1 MNKKIIIFI
10 IIALVVGVSTYISLD
25 NYIYA
30 IGVFA
35 IYMVASIALFVPQ
48 LNRYEK
54 SIRKYHEC
62 YHFINNFIISL
73 SIKKSIKGALE
84 STVASMP
91 QSFIDIYEGL
101 ENMSD
106 REKLNYLSSYFTFH
120 VYHLFSHLLNL
131 WEEEGGDILKS
142 SKYLVG
148 ELRSNEDYLSK
159 TEALAK
165 KKYVEVGVLWLFAIV
180 IVIILRFA
188 LKDFYGFIVK
198 QYIYVGG
205 VLLLM
210 TIILFSIY
218 LLIIKGTKIQIK
230 GYAENEKK
238 F

>member
-1 MNKKIIIFI
+1 MNKKLVLFI
-10 IIALVVGVSTYISLD
+10 IIALVVGATTYIALD

-30 IGVFA
+30 IGVFV
-35 IYMVASIALFVPQ
+35 IYLVASIFLFTPLLTKYDKTV
-48 LNRYEK
+48 
-54 SIRKYHEC
+54 RKYHEC

-91 QSFIDIYEGL
+91 QPFIDIYEGL

-120 VYHLFSHLLNL
+120 VYHLFIHLLNL
-131 WEEEGGDILKS
+131 WEEEGGDILRS
-142 SKYLVG
+142 SKYLVS
-148 ELRSNEDYLSK
+148 ELRNNEDYLSK

-165 KKYVEVGVLWLFAIV
+165 KKYVEVGVLWLFTIV

-188 LKDFYGFIVK
+188 LKDFYGYIVK
-198 QYIYVGG
+198 QYIHIGG
-205 VLLLM
+205 VLILM
-210 TIILFSIY
+210 VIILFSIY
-218 LLIIKGTKIQIK
+218 LLILKGTKIQIK
-230 GYAENEKK
+230 GYTENEKK